1 MRLGAFKRFKAA
13 TQQFKRN
20 KAFQMAKVIKNIE
33 IGLSSLHLFLPI
45 IIITRK
51 KGMCAAY
58 CVFL

>member
-33 IGLSSLHLFLPI
+33 IGLTSLHLFLSNRI
-45 IIITRK
+45 I
-51 KGMCAAY
+51 MS
-58 CVFL
+58 